1 MKVKGFGRREFLE
14 ADVISVYLWVIAMI
28 AVILIGVGSSK
39 NNVFFNQSQ
48 FFRWFQGQAWVLWR
62 QGRIKD

>member
-28 AVILIGVGSSK
+28 ADISIGVGSSK
-39 NNVFFNQSQ
+39 TMFSLIKVNSFVDFKDKGEFFE
-48 FFRWFQGQAWVLWR
+48 
-62 QGRIKD
+62 GRDE

>member
-28 AVILIGVGSSK
+28 ADILIGVGSSK
-39 NNVFFNQSQ
+39 TMFSLIKVNSFVDFKDKGEFFE
-48 FFRWFQGQAWVLWR
+48 
-62 QGRIKD
+62 GRDE